1 MDVPYDGGCIGGTSR
16 RPQSA
21 TPADQTNS
29 KPRRT
34 AEEDRCCCWSALS
47 LSRPGRRMNWSTQLA
62 VSFMVE
68 NADASVD
75 PAPIALP
82 SDDWRMPNYRT
93 KRIERGTDEEQLE
106 QRMTERKRPSCLMER
121 IRRKWIHTLASRSLD
136 RSSLSIS
143 FGKFLL
149 PSERFKRKN
158 YCCSGA
164 PHRRPSA
171 VRAFS
176 RRC

>member
-121 IRRKWIHTLASRSLD
+121 IRRKRIHTLAFYGMRKVSRNWIALHSPSRLKN
-136 RSSLSIS
+136 S
-143 FGKFLL
+143 FWH
-149 PSERFKRKN
+149 PSGDF
-158 YCCSGA
+158 
-164 PHRRPSA
+164 RRRIPA
-171 VRAFS
+171 
-176 RRC
+176 CGDPEE